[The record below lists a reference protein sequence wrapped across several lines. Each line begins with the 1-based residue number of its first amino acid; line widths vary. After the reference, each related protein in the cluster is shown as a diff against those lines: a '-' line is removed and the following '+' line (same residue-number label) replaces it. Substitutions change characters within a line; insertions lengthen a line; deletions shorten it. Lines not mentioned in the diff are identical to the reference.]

1 MKGRLIML
9 LTVALLSAALLAGC
23 GGSTATT
30 AKPAGGT
37 AAAAPTGSTVATTSA
52 GGTTAT
58 TAATGKTTA
67 TTAAATTT
75 TGKPLSAT
83 IVLPA
88 GWEMKDAISVAD
100 IEAIIGKTGYKTWAE
115 SLSDAKGGKPQGGYF
130 DGNLAAS
137 KFNFLVY
144 TKDGKT
150 NYDRVAGYVET
161 PTVVPSDLWDKAILG
176 EMMMGADRVV
186 GMLILRGDVCM
197 RIQWDPTVYSS
208 YDRKE
213 LGVKLADLLIN
224 NLYGGTNT
232 K

>member
-9 LTVALLSAALLAGC
+9 LTVGLLSAVLLAGC

-30 AKPAGGT
+30 AKPAG
-37 AAAAPTGSTVATTSA
+37 A
-52 GGTTAT
+52 TTAT
-58 TAATGKTTA
+58 TAAGETTA
-67 TTAAATTT
+67 TTAPEKATITTAAATTT

-88 GWEMKDAISVAD
+88 GWEMKDAISVAE
-100 IEAIIGKTGYKTWAE
+100 IEAIVGKTGYKTWAE
-115 SLSDAKGGKPQGGYF
+115 SLSDAKGGKPQGSYF

-137 KFNFLVY
+137 KLNFLVY
-144 TKDGKT
+144 TKDGKS
-150 NYDRVAGYVET
+150 NYDRVAGFVEN
-161 PTVVPSDLWDKAILG
+161 PNEVPGPLWDKAVIG

-208 YDRKE
+208 FDRTE
-213 LGVKLADLLIN
+213 LSVLLADLLVN
-224 NLYGGTNT
+224 NLYGG